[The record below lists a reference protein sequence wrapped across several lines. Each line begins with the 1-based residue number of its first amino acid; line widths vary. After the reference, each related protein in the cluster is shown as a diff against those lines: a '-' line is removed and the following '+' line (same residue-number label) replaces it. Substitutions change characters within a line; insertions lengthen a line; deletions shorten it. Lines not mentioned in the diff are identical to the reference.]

1 MHQSCILQSI
11 LISGFIFNFSL
22 GKWLIFTSI
31 YLRNPF
37 FFCVY
42 DNLMAV
48 ESNFLLV
55 YEDSHLNFCRIID
68 TGFRKNSSN
77 LCIEIEIVWTKPS
90 KHAFTNRWNL
100 DRGILI
106 APLKV
111 DSEYNQAKSIKLSVQ
126 KSISCSSYINLESD
140 EDCWI
145 MERPRTF

>member
-1 MHQSCILQSI
+1 MTHFNIN
-11 LISGFIFNFSL
+11 IFKESLFFS
-22 GKWLIFTSI
+22 
-31 YLRNPF
+31 
-37 FFCVY
+37 VY

-68 TGFRKNSSN
+68 TGSRKNSLN

-126 KSISCSSYINLESD
+126 KSISCRSYINE
-140 EDCWI
+140 
-145 MERPRTF
+145 ERMKIVELWKGRARFKDFKRHI